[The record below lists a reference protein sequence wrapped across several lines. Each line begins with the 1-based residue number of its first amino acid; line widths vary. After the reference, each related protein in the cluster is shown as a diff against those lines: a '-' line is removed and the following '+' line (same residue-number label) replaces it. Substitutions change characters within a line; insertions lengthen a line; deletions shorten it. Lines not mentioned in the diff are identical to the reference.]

1 MQLLSNILIILAFFL
16 GLLLT
21 YYEGLQK
28 GVESVEPEIVEV
40 EKVVAVE
47 NNTEPLT
54 EELAHTN
61 EVIRYKEEIIDA
73 LVDELND
80 KGSGRA
86 AIIKTIKRSQLEL
99 QNRIKPTLAQLNQIE
114 SWLKNKDKI
123 PDKAEFYSYLEK
135 QVFTPDQYQDYLDY
149 ERDLR
154 YSERLRTLSELVKI
168 VKLPDETLDS
178 FYNHNF
184 PTNEEALAAILSEDQ
199 FKLWKEYN
207 K

>member
-123 PDKAEFYSYLEK
+123 PGRAEFYSYLEK